1 MAIRQVSFAAPQQ
14 QSPLVQALAPR
25 SPLSMISAQALQEGT
40 STAPVQ
46 SIGEGLARLG
56 QAGLGGWFA
65 GAEKRR
71 ADEASGRLADAI
83 LGSMTPEQ
91 RAGPQGR
98 LLETALRDPNAGPA
112 LSASYLQNS
121 MTPRETWTPDPTG
134 MFQVSSMTGE
144 RRPLDSPERARA
156 ISEAQRDP
164 NSRYQIVPGTD
175 GRPPLVVDRSQL
187 GQSGPPAQ
195 GANPLA
201 GAESSG
207 RAGVVNPLGYSG
219 LYQFGAPRLA
229 ELGMYQPGPG
239 EDLRNWQP
247 GQAQWSGRISIP
259 GMPDIQTQQQFLAS
273 PEAQQA
279 AFRAHLDNID
289 QRLGPVAQQMQG
301 QTVGGVPIT
310 PNSLRAM
317 AHLGGIDGVYRFLST
332 NGRYNPADA
341 NGTSL
346 SDYGRRFANVDI
358 RQGVQTAQ
366 AQPQTAT
373 DAASGPQYPPGVRPL
388 IQGGPQ
394 QPFRGTGIE
403 AQMNNRYIDLDRR
416 RATLNPQ
423 EQQELAIVERYLTQP
438 RTTVTDRGV
447 ETIQPPPMPRYGQPQ
462 TQAQPAPQAGPAA
475 PGGPMAPQTTTLPN
489 GAQVTSIPRGDREQ
503 PQQVIG
509 AMTEN
514 ANAVQSIDRA
524 VQALN
529 RYPSAVGIPSGLANL
544 TGWGSSLWDRMDPNG
559 VEVRAAIADIG
570 SLKIHDRSGAA
581 VSASEFPRLR
591 PFIPSVGDSP
601 DTVRT
606 KLQRFRTEYLQML
619 RDQYDNY
626 GPSRGYRSV
635 PTVERILNPPQQQEG
650 QPPPVVRWRMGPNGP
665 EPETQ

>member
-91 RAGPQGR
+91 RAGPQGQ
-98 LLETALRDPNAGPA
+98 LLATALRDPNAGPA
-112 LSASYLQNS
+112 LSAAYLQNS

-144 RRPLDSPERARA
+144 RRPLESPERARA
-156 ISEAQRDP
+156 ISDAQRDP

-175 GRPPLVVDRSQL
+175 GQPPLVVDRSQL

-332 NGRYNPADA
+332 NGQYNPADR

-373 DAASGPQYPPGVRPL
+373 DAAPGPQYPPGVRPL
-388 IQGGPQ
+388 IQGNQGPTTTQ
-394 QPFRGTGIE
+394 FNRANTLRDEYTRGSQTFQTVQDAYQNIRSAASNSTGAGDMSMLYSFVKLLDPTSVVRESEFATAAASGSLGERIQGLYQRIVSGERLPDSLRRDFMREAEAIYRTHTTAQRRRQDEYGRIARMYGVDPSGVTVDFTRPELQTPWEPPAPPAPTQPVPAQPAAQPAAPPSTPIPQPGVGTG
-403 AQMNNRYIDLDRR
+403 
-416 RATLNPQ
+416 
-423 EQQELAIVERYLTQP
+423 QQVPI
-438 RTTVTDRGV
+438 
-447 ETIQPPPMPRYGQPQ
+447 PPMPTEVAP
-462 TQAQPAPQAGPAA
+462 QPAVPPRG
-475 PGGPMAPQTTTLPN
+475 T
-489 GAQVTSIPRGDREQ
+489 IPREQ
-503 PQQVIG
+503 ILEELRRRG
-509 AMTEN
+509 L
-514 ANAVQSIDRA
+514 
-524 VQALN
+524 QA
-529 RYPSAVGIPSGLANL
+529 R
-544 TGWGSSLWDRMDPNG
+544 
-559 VEVRAAIADIG
+559 
-570 SLKIHDRSGAA
+570 
-581 VSASEFPRLR
+581 
-591 PFIPSVGDSP
+591 
-601 DTVRT
+601 
-606 KLQRFRTEYLQML
+606 
-619 RDQYDNY
+619 
-626 GPSRGYRSV
+626 
-635 PTVERILNPPQQQEG
+635 
-650 QPPPVVRWRMGPNGP
+650 
-665 EPETQ
+665 